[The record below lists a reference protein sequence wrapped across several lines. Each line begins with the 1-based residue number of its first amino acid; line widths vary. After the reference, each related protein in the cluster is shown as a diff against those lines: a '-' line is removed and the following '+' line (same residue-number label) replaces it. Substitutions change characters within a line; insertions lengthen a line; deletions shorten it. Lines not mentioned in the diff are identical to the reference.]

1 MSKSTGITT
10 NSLMG
15 ALTFVLGLGNL
26 LFAEK
31 IPVNGGFGW
40 DGQLYGRWAKDFY
53 QEVIIKGV
61 GLYHIQ
67 RILPSAVVHYGLRL
81 FRIPLEDQNI
91 IIGFGVLNLLLLTIA
106 AYVWG
111 LVAGELRIGE
121 KGKWLGFAAMFVNFA
136 TLKMAFYSPVLT
148 DTSAFALG
156 MLMLYFFLKE
166 NSLGVLIVSILG
178 AFTWPSMIYFGLAL
192 FVFPRRNNDAVP
204 ARFNLNIVAAF
215 FAALVI
221 LAGIIYF
228 HFIKNLRPSTFESKS
243 MPVESVILL
252 SVASTTLYVFFA
264 AKPLTDYD
272 GLYDITRVVRS
283 LRRKNVL
290 IAIAVLL
297 AIRMIITIL
306 GTGEPGPTRLFFVTT
321 LLESVT
327 KPLIFVIAH
336 TVYYGPPLIL
346 TYFLWKPICRL
357 IHQHGMGL
365 TVVMIVGVVL
375 SINPESRRLINLLPF
390 FVAFTVKAVES
401 LRWNASRYWL
411 MAGLSLLFSK
421 IWLPINT
428 RPLEGSPL
436 DFPLQRYFMNHGPWM
451 SNQMYL
457 IQGSIVLLTAVVF
470 YSLFFRTP
478 NPPDVP
484 SERSS

>member
-1 MSKSTGITT
+1 M
-10 NSLMG
+10 
-15 ALTFVLGLGNL
+15 
-26 LFAEK
+26 
-31 IPVNGGFGW
+31 
-40 DGQLYGRWAKDFY
+40 
-53 QEVIIKGV
+53 
-61 GLYHIQ
+61 
-67 RILPSAVVHYGLRL
+67 
-81 FRIPLEDQNI
+81 
-91 IIGFGVLNLLLLTIA
+91 
-106 AYVWG
+106 
-111 LVAGELRIGE
+111 
-121 KGKWLGFAAMFVNFA
+121 
-136 TLKMAFYSPVLT
+136 
-148 DTSAFALG
+148 
-156 MLMLYFFLKE
+156 
-166 NSLGVLIVSILG
+166 
-178 AFTWPSMIYFGLAL
+178 
-192 FVFPRRNNDAVP
+192 
-204 ARFNLNIVAAF
+204 
-215 FAALVI
+215 
-221 LAGIIYF
+221 
-228 HFIKNLRPSTFESKS
+228 
-243 MPVESVILL
+243 
-252 SVASTTLYVFFA
+252 
-264 AKPLTDYD
+264 
-272 GLYDITRVVRS
+272 
-283 LRRKNVL
+283 
-290 IAIAVLL
+290 
-297 AIRMIITIL
+297 
-306 GTGEPGPTRLFFVTT
+306 
-321 LLESVT
+321 
-327 KPLIFVIAH
+327 
-336 TVYYGPPLIL
+336 IL